1 MNIVSSHFLLRIIR
15 IWPYA
20 VRVEDLKQLFIIF
33 IFNVFDAL
41 SSVLLRLLNGYFLP
55 RFLGML
61 SVVVHHNSKDEV

>member
-1 MNIVSSHFLLRIIR
+1 M
-15 IWPYA
+15 
-20 VRVEDLKQLFIIF
+20 RVEDLKQLFIIF

-61 SVVVHHNSKDEV
+61 GVIVHHDSKHEV